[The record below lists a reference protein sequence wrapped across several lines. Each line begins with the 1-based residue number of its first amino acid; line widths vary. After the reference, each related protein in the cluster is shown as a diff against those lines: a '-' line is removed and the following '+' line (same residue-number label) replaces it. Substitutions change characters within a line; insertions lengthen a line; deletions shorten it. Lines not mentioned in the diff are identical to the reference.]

1 MFKNYYSQCLRPLL
15 RATSATRMES
25 FHQHQPT
32 GLVRSPPR
40 KMEFVPIVERARSR
54 TSLCRAASTGRGQ
67 VPLEELENVPTKLPG
82 MFPLRE
88 LKFVTNNGR
97 ARSRTTWY
105 RAASTGSGKVTLAN
119 RENRPTTEQE
129 PGQNHPCEVL
139 CLPGEARV
147 RWKSIRPPD
156 KARKIQKINREIN
169 PEALVDPVEDPVCWG
184 HQISKMR
191 KNNFVMIPLK
201 ITQRRYTRM
210 NYQMSSE
217 LVQLNE
223 LTVWLSK

>member
-1 MFKNYYSQCLRPLL
+1 
-15 RATSATRMES
+15 MES

-32 GLVRSPPR
+32 GLVRSPLR

-54 TSLCRAASTGRGQ
+54 TPLCRAASTGRGQ
-67 VPLEELENVPTKLPG
+67 VPLEELENVPTKVPG

-88 LKFVTNNGR
+88 LKFVTKSER
-97 ARSRTTWY
+97 ARSRTIWY
-105 RAASTGSGKVTLAN
+105 RAASAGSGKVTLAN

-156 KARKIQKINREIN
+156 KARKIQKKTTEKSI
-169 PEALVDPVEDPVCWG
+169 
-184 HQISKMR
+184 
-191 KNNFVMIPLK
+191 LK
-201 ITQRRYTRM
+201 R
-210 NYQMSSE
+210 
-217 LVQLNE
+217 
-223 LTVWLSK
+223 